1 MVEEDLEM
9 KEYIRPE
16 ALVLDE
22 VNEGVF
28 AASGQIDEN
37 QGEVSDQE
45 QNTVVCRF
53 GRKEANPGSDTCQ
66 ACSFSGGLRDQ
77 ELSGES
83 LFKSDFSGCPD
94 GLPVKE

>member
-1 MVEEDLEM
+1 M
-9 KEYIRPE
+9 KEYKRPE

-22 VNEGVF
+22 TSEGVF
-28 AASGQIDEN
+28 AASGQVDEN
-37 QGEVSDQE
+37 QGAENQE
-45 QNTVVCRF
+45 QETVVCRF
-53 GRKEANPGSDTCQ
+53 GRREANPGSDACQ

-94 GLPVKE
+94 GLPVKES